1 MFLKIARWVPAN
13 GIVFAVLVVVATLL
27 TIDHP
32 GMKTDS
38 GEIVSYYAD
47 SGNRSKEL
55 VALFLIGL
63 AGLCFL
69 SFLGSFR
76 GVLARAEG
84 EPARLTTA
92 VTASGAA
99 FIALALAAHGAGTT
113 MALASDIAENFSV
126 DPNTAKVTWALSA
139 LLFGLSLFAAAAMAL
154 STTVLAL
161 QTRALPAWLA
171 WTGALATVAG
181 IFTIVWPPLSA
192 IVLLWIAALSA
203 WMLRPAPTAIA
214 VAAT

>member
-13 GIVFAVLVVVATLL
+13 GIVFAVL
-27 TIDHP
+27 
-32 GMKTDS
+32 
-38 GEIVSYYAD
+38 
-47 SGNRSKEL
+47 
-55 VALFLIGL
+55 
-63 AGLCFL
+63 CFL

-76 GVLARAEG
+76 GLLARAEG

-92 VTASGAA
+92 ATASGAA

-154 STTVLAL
+154 STAVLAF
-161 QTRALPAWLA
+161 QTRVLPVWLA
-171 WTGALATVAG
+171 WTGAVATAAG

-192 IVLLWIAALSA
+192 IMLLWIVALSA
-203 WMLRPAPTAIA
+203 WMLRPAPTAIP